1 MSAGL
6 TVNQVKGAK
15 VALARDSLYYFARL
29 RMPTVYTESRA
40 YLRELCDTIQRFID
54 SKLLDDYGVPIDRL
68 IINGPPRHG
77 KTVTIVNAVQWA
89 LGHDPT
95 LPVIATSYNEDL
107 SGRFARYVRD
117 GMQETSGDAR
127 KLLYSDIFPE
137 AKIKRG
143 DASYQTWSL
152 EGQHFSFLAS
162 SPGGTLTGTGAR
174 LGIIDDLVR
183 SALEAYNEG
192 RLESQWQWYTDTFL
206 SRLESGAK
214 QLIIATRWST
224 KDLPGRLIAFE
235 PDKWHVIQLRANK
248 RYPDLPL
255 SDADMLAPDILNAE
269 EYRDRRG
276 KTDSMIFSANYDQ
289 EPIDAVDR
297 LYPQFKEYD
306 PDSLPPFT
314 KICAYIDTADE
325 GQDYLSGGAYG
336 LYGGMAYMLD
346 VIYTQAPMEQTEPD
360 TARML
365 TNAKC
370 DLARVESNNG
380 GRGFARNVE
389 RIIRE
394 DLHNFDTTVEWF
406 HQSENK
412 NARILSNATNVCNC
426 VIMPY
431 GWSIR
436 WPAFHS
442 AVTHLGRSS
451 KWTHDDAPD
460 MLTGIV
466 EDIENN
472 VAFDDQTR
480 NAMRERRKTR
490 GGLR

>member
-1 MSAGL
+1 MSENP

-15 VALARDSLYYFARL
+15 IALARDSLYCFARL

-40 YLRELCDTIQRFID
+40 YLRELCDTIQLFID
-54 SKLLDDYGVPIDRL
+54 NKLLDATGKPIDKL

-117 GMQETSGDAR
+117 GMQETSADDR
-127 KLLYSDIFPE
+127 KLIYSDIFPE

-183 SALEAYNEG
+183 SALEAYNEAK
-192 RLESQWQWYTDTFL
+192 LEGQWQWYTDTFL

-214 QLIIATRWST
+214 QLILATRWST
-224 KDLPGRLIAFE
+224 KDLSGRLIALE
-235 PDKWHVIQLRANK
+235 PDKWHVIRLRANLK
-248 RYPDLPL
+248 YPDIPQT
-255 SDADMLAPDILNAE
+255 DADMLAPDILSAE
-269 EYRDRRG
+269 EYRDRKG
-276 KTDSMIFSANYDQ
+276 KTDSTIFSANYDQ

-297 LYPQFKEYD
+297 LYPQFKEYA
-306 PDSLPPFT
+306 PASLPPFT
-314 KICAYIDTADE
+314 KVCAYIDTADE
-325 GQDYLSGGAYG
+325 GQDYLAGGVYG
-336 LYGGMAYMLD
+336 LYGGMAYLLD

-365 TNAKC
+365 TGANC
-370 DLARVESNNG
+370 NLARVESNNG
-380 GRGFARNVE
+380 GRGFARNIE
-389 RIIRE
+389 RLMRE
-394 DLHNFDTTVEWF
+394 SGNRKTRVDWF

-412 NARILSNATNVCNC
+412 QARILSQATNVCNC
-426 VIMPY
+426 ILVPQ
-431 GWSIR
+431 GWALR
-436 WPAFHS
+436 WPEFH
-442 AVTHLGRSS
+442 AEVTHLGRSG
-451 KWTHDDAPD
+451 KWVHDDAPD

-466 EDIENN
+466 ENLN
-472 VAFDDQTR
+472 TR
-480 NAMRERRKTR
+480 HA
-490 GGLR
+490 GAVSLGAA